1 MKSIR
6 IDRSSEKPL
15 YAQIRDALRQDV
27 DKGRLK
33 PGDRLP
39 TVAAFAKELGVTQ
52 STIRRALEDLSKAG
66 LTQCHVGRGTFIAE
80 PDAASPAGGD
90 PERTPRPSIPTAD
103 RGKDPAFAMAAR
115 QLRMGIAKSLEALL
129 PLSRRPG
136 LIQFTSGVPDPSLT
150 REGVLRE
157 LADQTM
163 AAGDL
168 PFHAYG
174 DPMGL
179 APLRE
184 ALAARFS
191 GAGWRISADQIL
203 ITAGSQQGISLMAQ
217 YALENRHRIVCESP
231 LYIGIAN
238 AFGAVG
244 HWVESVARDAAG
256 PLPDRLKRLAGESP
270 CMVYTCPDL
279 HNPMGTDMTTE
290 RRAFLTRWIRDHGG
304 ILIADEIFRE
314 LHFSAEPLPSFMG
327 DVESNHTVV
336 VGSLSKSFMT
346 GLRIG
351 WLVSSRER
359 VRSLLTLK
367 RAMDLGCPSLMQGIA
382 LQLITSGTYDEHLKR
397 ARAHYRK
404 RRDTALKALAQ
415 YMPDGVKWTEPQGGF
430 HMWLELPEGYS
441 SIALFLAAVERGVA
455 IIPGPYGDV
464 DHRFVNGLRFGYG
477 SVTPE
482 QIVEGVQLLADAVES
497 VLQGPPGEPGL
508 SGLGGL
514 F

>member
-1 MKSIR
+1 MELIQL
-6 IDRSSEKPL
+6 DRSSKKPL
-15 YAQIRDALRQDV
+15 YAQIRDALKQAIDA
-27 DKGRLK
+27 DQLK
-33 PGDRLP
+33 AGDRLP

-66 LTQCHVGRGTFIAE
+66 LTRCHVGRGTFVAE
-80 PDAASPAGGD
+80 PAAEED
-90 PERTPRPSIPTAD
+90 PGKRTDDGQATRQPSVVRA
-103 RGKDPAFAMAAR
+103 KDPAFAMAAR

-129 PLSRRPG
+129 PLSQRPG

-150 REGVLRE
+150 REGILKE
-157 LADQTM
+157 LAAEAM
-163 AAGDL
+163 AGGDVS
-168 PFHAYG
+168 FHAYG
-174 DPMGL
+174 DPMGI

-184 ALAARFS
+184 ALAERF
-191 GAGWRISADQIL
+191 GIKADQIM
-203 ITAGSQQGISLMAQ
+203 ITSGSQQGISLMAQ
-217 YALENRHRIVCESP
+217 YALENRHRIICESP

-244 HWVESVARDAAG
+244 HWVESVARDREG
-256 PLPDRLKRLAGESP
+256 PIPERLRRLSGEGP

-279 HNPMGTDMTTE
+279 HNPMGTDMTDE
-290 RRAFLTRWIRDHGG
+290 RRAVLTQWIREHNG
-304 ILIADEIFRE
+304 ILIADEIFRD
-314 LHFSAEPLPSFMG
+314 LHFDAPGHPSFMG
-327 DVESNHTVV
+327 DIDANHTVV
-336 VGSLSKSFMT
+336 VGSLSKAFMT

-351 WLVSSRER
+351 WLVTSAER
-359 VRSLLTLK
+359 VRSLLSLK

-382 LQLITSGTYDEHLKR
+382 RVLLTSGQYDAHLER

-404 RRDTALKALAQ
+404 RRDTALDALAQ
-415 YMPDGVKWTEPQGGF
+415 YMPDGVTWTEPQGGF
-430 HMWLELPEGYS
+430 HMWMELPEGYS

-464 DHRFVNGLRFGYG
+464 DHRFVHGFRFGYG
-477 SVTPE
+477 SLTPE
-482 QIVEGVQLLADAVES
+482 QIVEGIQLLSDAVES